1 MLHDYLPPKTHSAVS
16 PYCVYHISVYPPAS
30 KNPILC
36 SKRVQLYRLIHCLY
50 FRKRKKNPSNY
61 HSDFCTLSTVFDY
74 FILNMFECQY
84 IGTNCIFS
92 QELHGTLLCRG
103 NTVHLTS
110 SLLRDTQVFHEL
122 LLCQQR
128 FNGHLSA

>member
-1 MLHDYLPPKTHSAVS
+1 MLHDYPTTQDPLCNFSLLCI
-16 PYCVYHISVYPPAS
+16 PYLCVFTCLQKPNSLFEEGAT
-30 KNPILC
+30 
-36 SKRVQLYRLIHCLY
+36 VQINSLFI
-50 FRKRKKNPSNY
+50 FQKKKKNPSNY
-61 HSDFCTLSTVFDY
+61 HSDFCTLSTVFDH

-84 IGTNCIFS
+84 VGTNCIFS
-92 QELHGTLLCRG
+92 QELHGTLLYRG

-122 LLCQQR
+122 LLCQQH